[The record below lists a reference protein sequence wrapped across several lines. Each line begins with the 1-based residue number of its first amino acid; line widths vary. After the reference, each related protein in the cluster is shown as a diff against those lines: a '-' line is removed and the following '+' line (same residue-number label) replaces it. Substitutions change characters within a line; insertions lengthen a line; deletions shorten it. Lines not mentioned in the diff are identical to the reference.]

1 MASIV
6 VYCFV
11 MFGFAGLLWALANR
25 PGWGIGLCAP
35 FLLVACS
42 GAFGFSAFA
51 MGGMVLMTWGI
62 TRLCGVESPRVYSGL
77 ALAALLISVTPPLV
91 KTIGGGLQTI
101 ALRRQ
106 FPVESLEARLAY
118 EPRLPSTDLP
128 LPPMV
133 AARLND
139 QEAMRNVQFG
149 FMPGPPDSPYAFAR
163 NLSLQ
168 RLHEQETFAFEQ
180 ETGFGVGRVI
190 RMGRPDRRSITIP
203 ERPLTPL
210 PEYVPEPESSEPIDG
225 PLTQDGL
232 LPQAV
237 AAANLQ
243 PGEADPLPID
253 PKAALFA
260 AHQASLMDF
269 VPQQSLGWIPRPRE
283 AAGFKSHGMSHW
295 REQDQV
301 KQIESQFHVVR
312 LELVSLLKHE
322 TPKIY
327 VSKYLPQM
335 DELKGVPT
343 RDLDDFETR
352 ALSQL
357 SQQDLV
363 VESTGSQVRMLG
375 SIRAIKQC
383 TECHHVRRGAL
394 LGAFSYELRAK
405 KPSTSRKEEPPP
417 RT

>member
-1 MASIV
+1 MAIF
-6 VYCFV
+6 VYCVV

-25 PGWGIGLCAP
+25 PGWGIALCAP
-35 FLLVACS
+35 FLFVACS

-62 TRLCGVESPRVYSGL
+62 SRLAGTESPRVYRGL
-77 ALAALLISVTPPLV
+77 ALAALLISITPPLAS
-91 KTIGGGLQTI
+91 TIGGGLETI
-101 ALRRQ
+101 ALRRE

-118 EPRLPSTDLP
+118 EPRLPSTDVP
-128 LPPMV
+128 LPPLV
-133 AARLND
+133 SANLND
-139 QEAMRNVQFG
+139 EEVRRNEQFDFVPSSPVG
-149 FMPGPPDSPYAFAR
+149 FGR
-163 NLSLQ
+163 NSSLQ
-168 RLHEQETFAFEQ
+168 QLHEQESFAFEQ

-190 RMGRPDRRSITIP
+190 RRARPNRRSVTIP
-203 ERPLTPL
+203 DRPLTPL
-210 PEYVPEPESSEPIDG
+210 PEYIPEPESTEPFAG
-225 PLTQDGL
+225 PFTQDGL
-232 LPQAV
+232 PAQAV
-237 AAANLQ
+237 AAADILA
-243 PGEADPLPID
+243 GEANPPPLGL
-253 PKAALFA
+253 KADLFA
-260 AHQASLMDF
+260 AHQASLTDF
-269 VPQQSLGWIPRPRE
+269 VPEESLGWIPRPRE
-283 AAGFKSHGMSHW
+283 AAGFEPHGMSQW
-295 REQDQV
+295 REQDKV

-327 VSKYLPQM
+327 VSKNLPQM

-363 VESTGSQVRMLG
+363 VESNGFQVRMLG

-383 TECHHVRRGAL
+383 TECHHVRRGEL

-405 KPSTSRKEEPPP
+405 KPTPTRNAEPTP